1 MNQARPQ
8 DIVKYIDESTS
19 SLMGNYS
26 VVSLK
31 HKAEYYSNIGIEL
44 MELPVLYEIDSDDFY
59 EFCNITNLH
68 SV

>member
-19 SLMGNYS
+19 FLMNNYS

-31 HKAEYYSNIGIEL
+31 LKAEYYSNIGIDL

-59 EFCNITNLH
+59 AWCNEWEKRK
-68 SV
+68 